1 MTAYDALAQIPS
13 NLAKTEDLN
22 QNLLNFSFSIAEN
35 NAEYSKKMHQE
46 LVDGLGQIV
55 AEFNNPEQLS
65 QVMIK
70 MATTTGET
78 ATKYLMNYA
87 DLIQQAQK
95 ETLNIYLRQNEVEAA
110 PEVTEATQ
118 PELKTPV
125 SKAKKSQKQTAP
137 RA

>member
-1 MTAYDALAQIPS
+1 MTEYNALTQIPS

-65 QVMIK
+65 QVMVK

-87 DLIQQAQK
+87 ELIQQAQK

-110 PEVTEATQ
+110 PEVVEATQ
-118 PELKTPV
+118 PEPKTSV
-125 SKAKKSQKQTAP
+125 SKAKKSQKQAP